1 MADGAAGGPDWA
13 GRRARVARD
22 LLERMVAHVAAG
34 GTTDRADGPMRRPA
48 ATYVDEARFT
58 AEMKALFGGRYP
70 LVAGLSCDLPS
81 PGDRMLFEDTGIPI
95 LIVRG
100 GDGQVRAFLNAC
112 PHRAARLVETEPCPK
127 GKLITCPFHAWS
139 FDLTGAL
146 VAQPGAGAFDDRPGL
161 IPVPAAEWGGI
172 IFVRPAPGE
181 THIDVEG
188 HLGAFAP
195 ELAQLE
201 LAGAEP
207 VKAGVLTADANW
219 KYALDTYGEGYH
231 FGTLHASSIGQTHY
245 TDVAVYDRF
254 GPHHRVNFPDK
265 GVAALIGRPPESWPA
280 TAYGGVHFLFP
291 NTVFFVGAITPGKTF
306 VQVFRLFPDAV
317 DRMHTRFAVYAPA
330 GVQDDAHRAECE
342 MAYDGTA
349 TVVTTEDYRVAS
361 RATANLKS
369 APAGFALTFGAN
381 EIALQNLHRA
391 IDAALEAAP

>member
-1 MADGAAGGPDWA
+1 MADGSALGADWA

-22 LLERMVAHVAAG
+22 MLRRMVAHVAAG
-34 GTTDRADGPMRRPA
+34 GATDRADGPMRRPA
-48 ATYVDEARFT
+48 SVYADEARFA
-58 AEMKALFGGRYP
+58 AERKALFSGRYP
-70 LVAGLSCDLPS
+70 LVAGLSCDVAA

-100 GDGQVRAFLNAC
+100 MDGAVRAFLNIC
-112 PHRAARLVETEPCPK
+112 PHRAARLVETEPCPR

-139 FDLTGAL
+139 FDLAGKL
-146 VAQPGAGAFDDRPGL
+146 VAQPGAAGFDDRPDL
-161 IPVPAAEWGGI
+161 IPVPCAEWNGV

-181 THIDVEG
+181 TDIDVEG

-201 LAGAEP
+201 LARAER

-231 FGTLHASSIGQTHY
+231 FSTLHASSIGQTHF
-245 TDVAVYDRF
+245 TDVAVLDVF
-254 GPHHRVNFPDK
+254 GPHHRIAFPDK
-265 GVAALIGRPPESWPA
+265 GMSALVGKPEADWPQ
-280 TAYGGVHFLFP
+280 TAYGGVHFVFP

-306 VQVFRLFPDAV
+306 VQLFRLFPDAV

-330 GVQDDAHRAECE
+330 GVPDDAHRTECE

-349 TVVTTEDYRVAS
+349 AVVTGEDYRVAA
-361 RATANLKS
+361 RATANLKA
-369 APAGFALTFGAN
+369 APAGFELVFGSN
-381 EIALQNLHRA
+381 EAALQNLHRA
-391 IDAALEAAP
+391 IDAALEAAS

>member
-1 MADGAAGGPDWA
+1 MADGAAGGVDWA

-22 LLERMVAHVAAG
+22 LLVRMVAHAGAG
-34 GTTDRADGPMRRPA
+34 GTTDRADGPMRRA
-48 ATYVDEARFT
+48 ASVYVDEGRFN
-58 AEMKALFGGRYP
+58 AEVKALFTGRYP
-70 LVAGLSCDLPS
+70 LVAGLSCDLPA
-81 PGDRMLFEDTGIPI
+81 PGDRMLFEDAGLPI

-100 GDGQVRAFLNAC
+100 MDGQVRAFLNVC

-139 FDLTGAL
+139 FDLTGRL
-146 VAQPGAGAFDDRPGL
+146 VAQPGASAFDDGPGL
-161 IPVPAAEWGGI
+161 IPVPAAEWCGI

-181 THIDVEG
+181 TDIDVEG

-231 FGTLHASSIGQTHY
+231 FGTLHASTIGQTHY

-265 GVAALIGRPPESWPA
+265 GIAALIGRPEETWPE

-317 DRMHTRFAVYAPA
+317 NRMHTRFAVYAPE
-330 GVQDDAHRAECE
+330 GVQDQAHRAECE
-342 MAYDGTA
+342 IAYDGTA
-349 TVVTTEDYRVAS
+349 AVVTTEDYRVAS
-361 RATANLKS
+361 LATANLKA
-369 APAGFALTFGAN
+369 APAGFEVVFGAN

-391 IDAALEAAP
+391 IDAALESAP